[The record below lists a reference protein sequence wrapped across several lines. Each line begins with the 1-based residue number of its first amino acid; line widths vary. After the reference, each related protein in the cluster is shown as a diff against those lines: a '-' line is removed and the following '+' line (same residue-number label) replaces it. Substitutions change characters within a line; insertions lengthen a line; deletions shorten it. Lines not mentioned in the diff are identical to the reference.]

1 MNKPNFSLL
10 VLIISN
16 ILLINL
22 LSLVNSTLGSYGIFI
37 TMSGIFFFSATIL
50 LEGIRAI
57 VALFITGLFLD
68 VQMHTPFGFQAFAFI
83 IFHILLKN
91 WPFNVK
97 PQENFHPVI
106 IQVVCNSIIMIF
118 CLVFSFFAYEEINFL
133 RFCTD
138 FFFSTLILIPLGI
151 WNLNFFCDLFTVLR
165 ISSKIS
171 EQTI

>member
-1 MNKPNFSLL
+1 M
-10 VLIISN
+10 
-16 ILLINL
+16 
-22 LSLVNSTLGSYGIFI
+22 
-37 TMSGIFFFSATIL
+37 
-50 LEGIRAI
+50 
-57 VALFITGLFLD
+57 D
-68 VQMHTPFGFQAFAFI
+68 WFQFDLQQVE
-83 IFHILLKN
+83 FHILLKN

-171 EQTI
+171 EQTIWKYSKNTFLKQRGFCFLNLFTVFSLQSYSFF